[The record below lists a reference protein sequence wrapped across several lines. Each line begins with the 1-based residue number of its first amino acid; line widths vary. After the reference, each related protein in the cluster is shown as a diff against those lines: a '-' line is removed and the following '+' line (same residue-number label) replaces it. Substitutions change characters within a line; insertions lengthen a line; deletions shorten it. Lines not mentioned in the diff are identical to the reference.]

1 MSPYRSLKVLDHHRH
16 VFNIVFQ
23 TQKRWLHYSL
33 ARQAVTTTASS
44 SSSPPNVPAPPISD
58 ILTRKQPVK
67 PPLSLLPFTSL
78 VRSYLIASISSSP
91 ALLSL
96 CLRLFS
102 TLARSPSPIL
112 NPDRN
117 PILRYL
123 VKKTF
128 YAQYCAG
135 ETSNEVERTIS
146 DLRKVGYEGVILAYA
161 REFDV
166 SAGQLGTAETK
177 NATEANGEIEA
188 WKKGTLETVSLAS
201 KGDFVALKF
210 TGAGSQAL
218 HLLARE
224 LPPNEEIEQA
234 TTEICELAKARGV
247 PLLFDAEQQSLQ
259 HGIDAW
265 TLEFQKRYNS
275 DAPGHALVHGTY
287 QTYLRSIPATLARHL
302 AAAKD
307 KGFTLGVKLVR
318 GAYMGSDPRHLF
330 WSKKEDTDKVY
341 NSIVEA
347 VLRRRYGGV
356 LVPLHG
362 TEEKGFPEVNLVLA
376 SHNHETVKKAL
387 AIRQKQLEE
396 KEGRINLVYGQLM
409 GMADEVS
416 CELVQAGKHGKHLE
430 ESGIKRTDVPKA
442 YKYLVWGSVS
452 ECLKYLLR
460 RAEENRDAFERTKGS
475 RLALRAELGR
485 RVFGS

>member
-1 MSPYRSLKVLDHHRH
+1 MTMACATMSPYRSLKVLDHHRH

-201 KGDFVALKF
+201 KGDFVALKYACSSLEDCS
-210 TGAGSQAL
+210 TSMLTSCSG
-218 HLLARE
+218 LLV
-224 LPPNEEIEQA
+224 Q
-234 TTEICELAKARGV
+234 V
-247 PLLFDAEQQSLQ
+247 
-259 HGIDAW
+259 
-265 TLEFQKRYNS
+265 
-275 DAPGHALVHGTY
+275 
-287 QTYLRSIPATLARHL
+287 
-302 AAAKD
+302 
-307 KGFTLGVKLVR
+307 VKHCIF
-318 GAYMGSDPRHLF
+318 S
-330 WSKKEDTDKVY
+330 
-341 NSIVEA
+341 
-347 VLRRRYGGV
+347 
-356 LVPLHG
+356 
-362 TEEKGFPEVNLVLA
+362 LA
-376 SHNHETVKKAL
+376 SCHPTRRSSRQPQRYVSLPRLEVFLSCSTLSSSPSSMASMLGRLNFRRGTTVTLQVTLLCTEHTKHICAL
-387 AIRQKQLEE
+387 SRQH
-396 KEGRINLVYGQLM
+396 
-409 GMADEVS
+409 S
-416 CELVQAGKHGKHLE
+416 
-430 ESGIKRTDVPKA
+430 
-442 YKYLVWGSVS
+442 
-452 ECLKYLLR
+452 
-460 RAEENRDAFERTKGS
+460 RDIS
-475 RLALRAELGR
+475 RLQKTK
-485 RVFGS
+485 VSH